1 MTHQRKLDVSFGWTN
16 SKTYCESQKCCR
28 NMKLE
33 NVNGEYI
40 YVYWRQVDGYDPVNE
55 FVDFYDNRR
64 KIIRKSVC
72 HRK

>member
-1 MTHQRKLDVSFGWTN
+1 
-16 SKTYCESQKCCR
+16 
-28 NMKLE
+28 MKLE

-40 YVYWRQVDGYDPVNE
+40 YVYRRQVDGYDPVNE

>member
-1 MTHQRKLDVSFGWTN
+1 MTHQRKLDVSFRWTN
-16 SKTYCESQKCCR
+16 SKTYYEGEKCSR